1 MIDTI
6 VLTLCHTMFSI
17 SNPKCFR
24 PSADWIMVEKLF
36 GGFRSIQNPTK
47 KELLSGI
54 YKPRLT
60 LSMRPN
66 LRGTCEPILRI
77 ELSLPKLFF
86 GNNFAELQL
95 KDFLLLAQRL
105 VDVLLEMGVKTSVQA
120 LAQAPVASIHYSK
133 NIALTDGS
141 TPYHYIQKIKEAN
154 ISLSLDTNQTDYRN
168 DGYSFKWHA
177 NTYEVAFYDKI
188 KDLEKAK
195 TSEKRTL
202 EKDNALQLSL
212 LSALHKHKKLEILRM
227 EVRLNTRKK
236 IKQLC
241 QKLGIKADLTFKKLF
256 KPAIS
261 KKILLYY
268 LNEIE
273 SKRPL
278 LLDYKAS
285 DAALLADLMFN
296 NPTLSPKQ
304 ILQFYGLK
312 HALAVA
318 GARGLRMML
327 AAQHKRSWHR
337 LMADAAKV
345 VLPIAHNPIH
355 DLKTQLLL
363 FKPLKTDSYKKIIV

>member
-1 MIDTI
+1 MFTI
-6 VLTLCHTMFSI
+6 IT
-17 SNPKCFR
+17 PRRFR
-24 PSADWIMVEKLF
+24 PSADWIMVENIS

-47 KELLSGI
+47 KELFSGI

-60 LSMRPN
+60 LSIRPN
-66 LRGTCEPILRI
+66 VRGTCEPLLRI
-77 ELSLPKLFF
+77 ELSLPKLLF

-95 KDFLLLAQRL
+95 KDFPLLAQRL
-105 VDVLLEMGVKTSVQA
+105 VDVLLEMGVETSVLL
-120 LAQAPVASIHYSK
+120 LAQAPVAAVHYSK
-133 NIALTDGS
+133 NIALIDGS

-154 ISLSLDTNQTDYRN
+154 ISLSLDSNQTDYRN

-188 KDLEKAK
+188 KDLEKSK
-195 TSEKRTL
+195 VSEKRTL
-202 EKDNALQLSL
+202 EKDNALQLL
-212 LSALHKHKKLEILRM
+212 LLGVLHKRKKLEILRM

-236 IKQLC
+236 IKQLF
-241 QKLGIKADLTFKKLF
+241 QKLSIKADLTFKKLF

-268 LNEIE
+268 LNEIA

-285 DAALLADLMFN
+285 DVALLADLMFN

-312 HALAVA
+312 HALTVA
-318 GARGLRMML
+318 GTRGLRTML
-327 AAQHKRSWHR
+327 AQHHKRSWYR
-337 LMADAAKV
+337 LMADAAKI
-345 VLPIAHNPIH
+345 VLPVVHDPLQ
-355 DLKTQLLL
+355 DLKEHLIT